1 MLRFILWLFSIMPLK
16 LNHFIGML
24 IGQYLYLTKSNSRV
38 TVSKNIKLCFPKL
51 SPEAQ
56 QILIKKSLIELGKGL
71 SESGFIWFKDFDDN
85 AKYVTKTIGIQHLKN
100 DKAVIL
106 LVPHFGCWE
115 LVGRIVSLSEPVVFM
130 YKMLKEKQQ
139 NTWLLSKRHQGDLL
153 MVPANKKGVIK
164 LQRAIN
170 NKQLI
175 AILPDQDPREAG
187 SILAPFFSQNTR
199 TMTLL
204 VRLARKNNAQ
214 VVMAWAKR
222 LPNAKGYELHLKP
235 IKILSDTNTLKD
247 DVSLMNKA
255 IEDLVT
261 TQPEQYLWHYKRF
274 KSVVKY

>member
-1 MLRFILWLFSIMPLK
+1 MPLK

-38 TVSKNIKLCFPKL
+38 VVSKNIKLCFPKL
-51 SPEAQ
+51 SLEAQ
-56 QILIKKSLIELGKGL
+56 QILIKKSLIESGKGL
-71 SESGFIWFKDFDDN
+71 SESGFIWFRDFDDN
-85 AKYVTKTIGIQHLKN
+85 AKYVTKTIGMQHLKN

-115 LVGRIVSLSEPVVFM
+115 LVGRMVSLSEPVVFM
-130 YKMLKEKQQ
+130 YKMLKDKQQ
-139 NTWLLSKRHQGDLL
+139 NALLLSKRQQGDVL
-153 MVPANKKGVIK
+153 MAPANKKGVIK

-175 AILPDQDPREAG
+175 AILPDQDPGEVG

-235 IKILSDTNTLKD
+235 IKILSDTNTLVD

>member
-1 MLRFILWLFSIMPLK
+1 MVRFILWLFSIMPLR

-38 TVSKNIKLCFPKL
+38 VVSKNIKLCFPKL
-51 SPEAQ
+51 SLEAQ
-56 QILIKKSLIELGKGL
+56 QILIKKSLIELGKSL

-115 LVGRIVSLSEPVVFM
+115 LTGRIVSLSEPVVFM
-130 YKMLKEKQQ
+130 YKMLKDKQE
-139 NTWLLSKRHQGDLL
+139 NTWLISKRHQGDLL

-175 AILPDQDPREAG
+175 AILPDQDPG
-187 SILAPFFSQNTR
+187 KVSSILAPFFSQNVR

-204 VRLARKNNAQ
+204 ARLARKNNAQ
-214 VVMAWAKR
+214 VVMTWVKR

-235 IKILSDTNTLKD
+235 IKILSDTNTLED